1 MPGPPPLPIIA
12 DPSWLGALIDAV
24 AKALALRPRPAPA
37 LGTGGTGTPGS
48 PGNPLTL
55 AQAEAVFKEMAGTPY
70 IPFNWPR
77 DGCYARA
84 HEMRKLMTAKG
95 IESRKVFNYA
105 PAGTRLEVKGT
116 TIGDV
121 TWGYHVAPIIAVK
134 GSDGVTRDMVI
145 DPSLG
150 NKLVTVDEWK
160 AKQGNPAS
168 VIEKADGSVVYKK
181 PGVSD
186 TDPSVMKD
194 DDHKRT
200 EAALK
205 EFRRQRAVWDTGI
218 DPATG
223 LPHGK

>member
-1 MPGPPPLPIIA
+1 
-12 DPSWLGALIDAV
+12 
-24 AKALALRPRPAPA
+24 
-37 LGTGGTGTPGS
+37 
-48 PGNPLTL
+48 
-55 AQAEAVFKEMAGTPY
+55 MAGTPY

-116 TIGDV
+116 SIGDV

-181 PGVSD
+181 PGMSD
-186 TDPSVMKD
+186 TDPGVMKD